1 MSVVKIM
8 DLIGSSTESWDDAG
22 KEAIM
27 EAAKTVRG
35 ITGCE
40 VVAQSA
46 EVSGDQITQFRTTV
60 RIAFVVER

>member
-22 KEAIM
+22 KEAVM